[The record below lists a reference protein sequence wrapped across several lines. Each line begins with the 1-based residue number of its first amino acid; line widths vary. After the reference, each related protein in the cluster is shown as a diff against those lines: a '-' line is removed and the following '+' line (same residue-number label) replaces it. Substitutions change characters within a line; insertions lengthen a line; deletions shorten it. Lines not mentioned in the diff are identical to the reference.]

1 MHGQA
6 RSLHASSFSF
16 ALAPRK
22 LWTAICLDLGK
33 MSKKG
38 QKQLKQLRSPT
49 RKAKKEKRGRRKKN
63 KKGVN
68 SHNPIL
74 KKKKEKEGGGGEGEE
89 AQSKTHLR
97 WKKES
102 QWKVFRNKVTGR
114 PSHTKVA

>member
-74 KKKKEKEGGGGEGEE
+74 KKKKEKEGGGEKERKPRVKLTLDG
-89 AQSKTHLR
+89 R
-97 WKKES
+97 KKVNG
-102 QWKVFRNKVTGR
+102 KFLG
-114 PSHTKVA
+114 TK